1 MLNISFALSLNSIGC
16 LTFSVHTYILT
27 LPMLYPTIGIHPA
40 AMPTTTNITIW
51 KNFITIPTTIL
62 YKAPTRSEIIQG
74 TAYVVLHGLMLV
86 TESQRL
92 NCYKLFL
99 YNDKIRLLFIHLV
112 RIINFKRLNKNKQLF
127 KNNLHILTCLFLNS
141 F

>member
-74 TAYVVLHGLMLV
+74 TAYFPISRETGF
-86 TESQRL
+86 SIR
-92 NCYKLFL
+92 NKL
-99 YNDKIRLLFIHLV
+99 LLFPCLV
-112 RIINFKRLNKNKQLF
+112 SFHTKTARNLGCWIYAEDYTLNTHSSIFIYK
-127 KNNLHILTCLFLNS
+127 
-141 F
+141 